1 MDPTYW
7 VKCELARREMTKVIT
22 HPWFQ
27 SVKTYVHI
35 HSKEKGLRKETIIGV
50 PTMAQCVKILTAA
63 CGGGTGSIPS
73 LAQWVKGS
81 GIAAAMA

>member
-1 MDPTYW
+1 
-7 VKCELARREMTKVIT
+7 
-22 HPWFQ
+22 
-27 SVKTYVHI
+27 
-35 HSKEKGLRKETIIGV
+35 
-50 PTMAQCVKILTAA
+50 MAQCVKILTAA